1 MSKQHF
7 SALGIV
13 WVEEGKAS
21 YSRDGTGAIL
31 SSDWLT
37 TYEMMDKVNEKLP
50 KEEQFGALWWYASK
64 YQRLHREYRRMYPE
78 GGLLLK
84 VRVLWAL
91 MFACMFV
98 CVWEFGFFA
107 K

>member
-1 MSKQHF
+1 MATRVIVEVVALACF
-7 SALGIV
+7 SMCG
-13 WVEEGKAS
+13 
-21 YSRDGTGAIL
+21 IL
-31 SSDWLT
+31 STLT